1 LCEEK
6 SEGLAML
13 SRVST
18 PLPANPRMENLFEP
32 AFLGGVLKDYRSEFS
47 RFKSPFLEVSSQ
59 FFSRPA
65 QPARRGGRRLS
76 GAASFA

>member
-1 LCEEK
+1 
-6 SEGLAML
+6 ML

-47 RFKSPFLEVSSQ
+47 RFKSPFLEFSS
-59 FFSRPA
+59 A
-65 QPARRGGRRLS
+65 GQPV
-76 GAASFA
+76 F

>member
-1 LCEEK
+1 LCKEK

-47 RFKSPFLEVSSQ
+47 RFKSPFLELSG
-59 FFSRPA
+59 A
-65 QPARRGGRRLS
+65 GQPVFWTAGSRRLS
-76 GAASFA
+76 ELHRLLRAR

>member
-18 PLPANPRMENLFEP
+18 PLPANPQMENLFEP

-47 RFKSPFLEVSSQ
+47 RFKSPFLE
-59 FFSRPA
+59 FSGA
-65 QPARRGGRRLS
+65 GQPSFLDGRLAKTF